1 MLAMLSSREEK
12 SPKAEGGG
20 IDDVPHYGS
29 DMK

>member
-12 SPKAEGGG
+12 SPKTEREG

>member
-12 SPKAEGGG
+12 SPKAERGN